1 MTAAFTERSREARQ
15 SDSILDWLQKSEWTP
30 RQAACLLV
38 GVLPPEPS
46 FGIDDRPF
54 GAWLPGQEP
63 WEHDREIWEN
73 LVAAEVDQME
83 RKLATIP
90 NIGIM
95 SPAELLAYLSRRNG
109 KLLPPWAAA
118 LLDSKSHAEA
128 LPAMVRS
135 LLRDALGKS
144 REANPSANASYA
156 AKLKKDPDWD
166 LQVAEAERRWRDG
179 QTNKQIADALA
190 DRFPAKTEGGIAVW
204 TRKFSK
210 NISAEAQTA
219 GFRAYKDRMNR

>member
-15 SDSILDWLQKSEWTP
+15 LDSILDWLLKSSWDP
-30 RQAACLLV
+30 RQAACILV
-38 GVLPPEPS
+38 GVLPPEPN
-46 FGIDDRPF
+46 FAIDDRPF

-63 WEHDREIWEN
+63 WEHDRGMWEKK
-73 LVAAEVDQME
+73 VAAEVNQME

-90 NIGIM
+90 HVGIM
-95 SPAELLAYLSRRNG
+95 SPAELLAYLSGRNG
-109 KLLPPWAAA
+109 KLLPPWTAA

-128 LPAMVRS
+128 LPARVRS

-144 REANPSANASYA
+144 REANPKANASYA
-156 AKLKKDPDWD
+156 VKLKEDPDWD

-179 QTNKQIADALA
+179 QSNRQIADALA
-190 DRFPAKTEGGIAVW
+190 ERFPAKTEDAIAVW
-204 TRKFSK
+204 TRKFRK
-210 NISAEAQTA
+210 KISAEAQTA